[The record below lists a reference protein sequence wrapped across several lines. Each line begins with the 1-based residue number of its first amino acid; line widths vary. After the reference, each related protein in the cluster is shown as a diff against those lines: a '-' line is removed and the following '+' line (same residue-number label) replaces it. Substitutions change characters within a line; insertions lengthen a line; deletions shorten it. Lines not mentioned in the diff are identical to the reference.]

1 MAGKKQ
7 TPSAAPVEQQ
17 PPKPEQNEGRK
28 RWVKLTPRDHVLKQ
42 IEIQRELVENLR
54 TQLKK
59 EEQTLEGMEK
69 AKSFFPE

>member
-7 TPSAAPVEQQ
+7 PPSAAPGEQQ
-17 PPKPEQNEGRK
+17 PPTTEQNAGRK

-42 IEIQRELVENLR
+42 IEIQRELVEDLR